1 MARSKR
7 DDQNEEVAP
16 SDDMPL
22 PSLWA
27 WGERIAQIG
36 CWEYVPAEQRLLWSD
51 NLYRIFGLEPGDV
64 QPSLE
69 YVLDRTHPDDR
80 GRVEFLVRDL
90 VERGDTRTVD
100 YRITQPDG
108 DRRYLRSWVAVTEE
122 RDGRPHRFVGVVQ
135 DLTDDTHAEHEIATH
150 VAVAEALVAWEA
162 LEPGA
167 HRLLARLAAALN
179 CVEGVFWVPRDDI
192 LVARAV
198 WHERQD
204 EQGSAAATIPR
215 PLRRPS
221 GLPGRAWDA
230 RKPLSWALGDAASPP
245 DVARGGEGRRGAI
258 AIPALMGNE
267 VLAVVELKT
276 DREFRIGERLMRSLY
291 GIAHELGHFLA
302 RRRGELA
309 APLLTAR
316 EIEVLQLAAEG
327 LSAPRIAAR
336 LGVSPST
343 ARTHL
348 ENIYVKLEISDRSS
362 AVATAL
368 RLGLID

>member
-1 MARSKR
+1 MRL
-7 DDQNEEVAP
+7 Q
-16 SDDMPL
+16 
-22 PSLWA
+22 SLWA
-27 WGERIAQIG
+27 WSERIAQTG
-36 CWEYVPAEQRLLWSD
+36 CWEYVPADGQLLWSD
-51 NLYRIFGLEPGDV
+51 NLYRIFGVEPGAV
-64 QPSLE
+64 QPSVE
-69 YVLDRTHPDDR
+69 YVLARTHPDDR
-80 GRVEFLVRDL
+80 GRVARAQRRLLEHG
-90 VERGDTRTVD
+90 ETRTVD

-108 DRRYLRSWVAVTEE
+108 DRRYLRSRLAVTEE
-122 RDGRPHRFVGVVQ
+122 RDGRPHRVVGVVQ
-135 DLTDDTHAEHEIATH
+135 DLTDDTHAEREIATH

-167 HRLLARLAAALN
+167 RELLARLAEALS
-179 CVEGVFWVPRDDI
+179 CVEGVFWVPREDI
-192 LVARAV
+192 LVARAI
-198 WHERQD
+198 WREGD
-204 EQGSAAATIPR
+204 DKPGFAAAKITR
-215 PLRRPS
+215 PLPRAG
-221 GLPGRAWDA
+221 GLPGRAWVA
-230 RKPLSWALGDAASPP
+230 RKPLSWALSDAEAGTALETAPP
-245 DVARGGEGRRGAI
+245 NEGLRGAV
-258 AIPALMGNE
+258 AIPALMGDE

-276 DREFRIGERLMRSLY
+276 DRDFRIGERLMRSLY

-309 APLLTAR
+309 APLLTPR

-348 ENIYVKLEISDRSS
+348 EHIYVKLEISDRSS

>member
-1 MARSKR
+1 MRMQR
-7 DDQNEEVAP
+7 
-16 SDDMPL
+16 
-22 PSLWA
+22 LWA
-27 WGERIAQIG
+27 WGEQIAQTG

-51 NLYRIFGLEPGDV
+51 NLYRIFGVEPGGV
-64 QPSLE
+64 QPSVE
-69 YVLDRTHPDDR
+69 HVLAHTHPDDR
-80 GRVEFLVRDL
+80 RRVEPIVRGL

-100 YRITQPDG
+100 YRITRPDG
-108 DRRYLRSWVAVTEE
+108 DRRHLRSRLAIIEE

-135 DLTDDTHAEHEIATH
+135 DLTDDTHAEREIATH

-167 HRLLARLAAALN
+167 HGLLARLAAALD
-179 CVEGVFWVPRDDI
+179 CIEGVFWVPRDHI
-192 LVARAV
+192 LVARAI
-198 WHERQD
+198 WRGGED
-204 EQGSAAATIPR
+204 APGLAAATFPA
-215 PLRRPS
+215 PLQRPS
-221 GLPGRAWDA
+221 GLPGRAWEA
-230 RKPLSWALGDAASPP
+230 RKPLSWALGDALTATPP
-245 DVARGGEGRRGAI
+245 ESAARGAELRGAV
-258 AIPALMGNE
+258 AIPALMGDE
-267 VLAVVELKT
+267 VLAVIELKT

-291 GIAHELGHFLA
+291 GIAHELGLFLA
-302 RRRGELA
+302 RRGGELG
-309 APLLTAR
+309 APLLTPR

-348 ENIYVKLEISDRSS
+348 ENVYVKLEISDRSS